1 MNGDYEKQIEEQAAT
16 AVMYNGYVLF
26 AMPHMKSGKTLGF
39 RFKLGRD
46 QERRIAKE
54 LLYSQKIRC

>member
-26 AMPHMKSGKTLGF
+26 AMLPVFITVTAIGCWIHEVYK
-39 RFKLGRD
+39 
-46 QERRIAKE
+46 
-54 LLYSQKIRC
+54 